1 MLLHEKKDL
10 ERWRMEEIRL
20 VGHES
25 MSSVFSLEFGGVC
38 RFVHSHAL
46 EKVYADS
53 MESIYPGP
61 CPPSLVIRVQL
72 LDGTMNI
79 LTRTASETLDSYPQ
93 SSSVNYVSII
103 YPLQIADLYVKLF

>member
-1 MLLHEKKDL
+1 
-10 ERWRMEEIRL
+10 
-20 VGHES
+20 
-25 MSSVFSLEFGGVC
+25 
-38 RFVHSHAL
+38 
-46 EKVYADS
+46 

-79 LTRTASETLDSYPQ
+79 LVTRTAFETLDSYPQ
-93 SSSVNYVSII
+93 SSSVNYISII